1 MKRHLIAALA
11 AVVLPLGAALAQD
24 DTPLETPA
32 AAAVPAEPAPT
43 ASGLDPDDIA
53 LFFDSAIVTN
63 LAENDIPGVV
73 VTVVQNG
80 ELVFA
85 KGYGHA
91 DAAQTRPV
99 DPATTLFR
107 PGSVSKLLTWTAVTQ
122 LVEQGR
128 LDLDSDVNAYLDGTG
143 IEIPEAFGGPVTLA
157 HILAHTGGFEDG
169 AVGFLFADDVDD
181 LRPLGDVMLEHQPA
195 RVRPAGYAAS
205 YSNWA
210 TSLAGVIVAN
220 VSGRDFETYIEENI
234 LGPLGMTQ
242 SSFREPLPDTIAADM
257 SEGMMREAGET
268 LDQGF
273 EYIANFGPA
282 GALSASGTDMA
293 RFMLAHLNG
302 GELDGARILSAQTA
316 ERMHSQ
322 LYTMHP
328 GLPGMAH
335 GFFEQEYNGQRVI
348 SHGGDTLWFHSNLV
362 LVPEHDLGI
371 YISTNGAEGAA
382 LRGDV
387 FEAFMDTFYPGEPI
401 ELLTPEAD
409 TDLSEYV
416 GLYRYNRHAYTT
428 LEKITAASGDLTVSA
443 SADGALLVT
452 SQSGTRRYVALGD
465 DVFRSYDSEA
475 RIAFM
480 RDESGAVTHYL
491 PWNAP
496 IFAAYRISPMESL
509 NTQLLVVGPA
519 LLIFLNLVAGTL
531 VHWRRV
537 FAMNGMQ
544 KLARLNVF
552 ALGATQLIFIGG
564 LAMVLSSA
572 GTEIVFGWPPA
583 LSTLL
588 AFPVI
593 GAALT
598 LSGAVLA
605 FRLWSRGDGSVLA
618 RLRYST
624 VILFSAGYLA
634 VLNYWNLLGWKF

>member
-1 MKRHLIAALA
+1 MIRHLIAACA
-11 AVVLPLGAALAQD
+11 AFALPLCVAQAQD
-24 DTPLETPA
+24 DTPLSPPPETQQ
-32 AAAVPAEPAPT
+32 
-43 ASGLDPDDIA
+43 SGLDPADIA
-53 LFFDSAIVTN
+53 LFFDSAVATN

-85 KGYGHA
+85 RGYGHA

-107 PGSVSKLLTWTAVTQ
+107 PGSVSKLLTWTAVMQ
-122 LVEQGR
+122 LVERGQ
-128 LDLDSDVNAYLDGTG
+128 LDLDEDVNTYLDGTG
-143 IEIPEAFGGPVTLA
+143 IEIPEAFGGPVTMA

-169 AVGFLFADDVDD
+169 AVGFLFADEAED
-181 LRPLGDVMLEHQPA
+181 LRPLGEVMVEHQPA

-210 TSLAGVIVAN
+210 TSLAGVIIAN
-220 VSGRDFETYIEENI
+220 ISGTDFETYIDQNI
-234 LGPLGMTQ
+234 LEPLAMTQ
-242 SSFREPLPDTIAADM
+242 SSFREPLPGDIAADM
-257 SEGMMREAGET
+257 SEGMMRENGET

-302 GELDGARILSAQTA
+302 GALDGARILSAETA
-316 ERMHSQ
+316 ALMHSQ

-362 LVPEHDLGI
+362 LVPDHDLGV

-387 FEAFMDTFYPGEPI
+387 FEAFMDTFYPGEPV
-401 ELLTPEAD
+401 ELLTPED
-409 TDLSEYV
+409 GTDLSEYA
-416 GLYRYNRHAYTT
+416 GIYRFNRHSYTT
-428 LEKITAASGDLTVSA
+428 LEKVTAAGGELTISVSE
-443 SADGALLVT
+443 DGALLVS
-452 SQSGTRRYVALGD
+452 SQAGTRRYVALGD
-465 DVFRSYDSEA
+465 DVFRSYDSED

-480 RDESGAVTHYL
+480 RDETGAVTHYV

-496 IFAAYRISPMESL
+496 IFAAYRVSPMETL
-509 NTQLLVVGPA
+509 NTQLLILGPA
-519 LLIFLNLVAGTL
+519 LLIFLNLVVGTL

-552 ALGATQLIFIGG
+552 ALGATQLIFVGG
-564 LAMVLSSA
+564 LAVVLSSA

-588 AFPVI
+588 AFPII
-593 GAALT
+593 GAVLT
-598 LSGAVLA
+598 LTGAVLA

-618 RLRYST
+618 RLRYSA
-624 VILFSAGYLA
+624 VILLSAGYLA
-634 VLNYWNLLGWKF
+634 ILDYWNLLGWKF